1 MAKPEWGTK
10 RTGPCG
16 TKFYDFNKS
25 PIICPSCGGEVIT
38 HDEKTY
44 NKKEVNKKPSNN
56 SKEQSSVEDSSKD
69 ADLDSGILD
78 DDIINDDVSLD
89 GALDSEHEDNL
100 TDDENINLINDD
112 NDSPIQLQES
122 NDEYDIDWRLGRHY

>member
-25 PIICPSCGGEVIT
+25 PIICPGCGGEVIT
-38 HDEKTY
+38 HDVKIN
-44 NKKEVNKKPSNN
+44 NKKEVDKKPSNN
-56 SKEQSSVEDSSKD
+56 SKEQSSVEDSSNNTE
-69 ADLDSGILD
+69 LDSGILD

-89 GALDSEHEDNL
+89 GALESEHED
-100 TDDENINLINDD
+100 DISDGEDINLINDNNNIVLD
-112 NDSPIQLQES
+112 VEI
-122 NDEYDIDWRLGRHY
+122 DEDEK

>member
-38 HDEKTY
+38 
-44 NKKEVNKKPSNN
+44 NKVKNKDIKIKEKPSDDLPQNKEDNN
-56 SKEQSSVEDSSKD
+56 EDDISV
-69 ADLDSGILD
+69 LLD
-78 DDIINDDVSLD
+78 DDINNIEVENDIKLSENEKDDELQDVIHGDHSLD
-89 GALDSEHEDNL
+89 IS
-100 TDDENINLINDD
+100 DDENIEVED
-112 NDSPIQLQES
+112 NEDKSV
-122 NDEYDIDWRLGRHY
+122 

>member
-25 PIICPSCGGEVIT
+25 PIICPGCGGEVIT
-38 HDEKTY
+38 HDVKTY
-44 NKKEVNKKPSNN
+44 KKQEVDKNPSNN
-56 SKEQSSVEDSSKD
+56 SKEQTSVEDSSNNTE
-69 ADLDSGILD
+69 LDSGILD

-89 GALDSEHEDNL
+89 GALDSEHEDDIS
-100 TDDENINLINDD
+100 DDQDINLINDD
-112 NDSPIQLQES
+112 NNIVLDVEI
-122 NDEYDIDWRLGRHY
+122 DEDEK

>member
-1 MAKPEWGTK
+1 MTKPEWGTK

-38 HDEKTY
+38 HDMKTY

-56 SKEQSSVEDSSKD
+56 SKEQSSVEDSSKNT
-69 ADLDSGILD
+69 DLDSGILD

-89 GALDSEHEDNL
+89 VELDSEHEKNISDDN
-100 TDDENINLINDD
+100 DINLID
-112 NDSPIQLQES
+112 ND
-122 NDEYDIDWRLGRHY
+122 NDIVLDVEIDEEEK

>member
-25 PIICPSCGGEVIT
+25 PIICPGCGGEVIT
-38 HDEKTY
+38 HDVKTF
-44 NKKEVNKKPSNN
+44 NKNEVDKNPSKN
-56 SKEQSSVEDSSKD
+56 SKEQTPVEVSSNNTE
-69 ADLDSGILD
+69 LDSGILD

-89 GALDSEHEDNL
+89 GALDSEHED
-100 TDDENINLINDD
+100 DISGDQDINLINDD
-112 NDSPIQLQES
+112 NNIVLDVEI
-122 NDEYDIDWRLGRHY
+122 DEDEK